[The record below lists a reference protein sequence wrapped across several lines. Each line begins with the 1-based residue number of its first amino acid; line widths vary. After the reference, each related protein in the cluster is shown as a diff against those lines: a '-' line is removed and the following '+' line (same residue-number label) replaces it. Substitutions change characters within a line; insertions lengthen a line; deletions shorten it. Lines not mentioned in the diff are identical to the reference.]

1 MKINTA
7 AQSATT
13 VGGSTPSFAVKKS
26 ADAAISEAKHGILLE
41 SDIAMIQAATN
52 TIFNWPPRQGELVP
66 VSAIELAA
74 WRQRQSI
81 EGSAL
86 GKITATNLDAL
97 VQQGIIDEV
106 FATKAKEYLANG
118 EQDDSTAG
126 RTDLRVQAPY
136 RPQPGTVMPDGSIYM

>member
-7 AQSATT
+7 AQSANA
-13 VGGSTPSFAVKKS
+13 VSGSMPSFVVKKS
-26 ADAAISEAKHGILLE
+26 ADAMISSGKHGILLE

-66 VSAIELAA
+66 LSAIELAA

-86 GKITATNLDAL
+86 GKITATDLDAL

-106 FATKAKEYLANG
+106 FATKTKEYLANG
-118 EQDDSTAG
+118 EQDNSTAG
-126 RTDLRVQAPY
+126 RTDLRVQALN